1 MINHDEA
8 KVLAWKAI
16 SDLFGNDYFR
26 SHFEGSCE
34 AYPPQ
39 DYNEVIYEPYFLG
52 FEGDSEKNLWTVFA
66 SVSVNRETQ
75 EVTFLDYKTPDGKR
89 MENPPQPI
97 RHA

>member
-39 DYNEVIYEPYFLG
+39 D
-52 FEGDSEKNLWTVFA
+52 
-66 SVSVNRETQ
+66 VSVKPSA
-75 EVTFLDYKTPDGKR
+75 L
-89 MENPPQPI
+89 
-97 RHA
+97 H

>member
-1 MINHDEA
+1 MINIDEA

-34 AYPPQ
+34 SYPS
-39 DYNEVIYEPYFLG
+39 DDVDGNIFKYFLG
-52 FEGDSEKNLWTVFA
+52 FDGDTSTDMWTVFA
-66 SVSVNRETQ
+66 WVSVNRDTMETS
-75 EVTFLDYKTPDGKR
+75 FLDYKTPDGKR

-97 RHA
+97 RRA